1 MTRAAK
7 LHWIRADDPPDAFP
21 DPALA
26 LDSPEGLLAAGGDLS
41 PERLLCAYAAG
52 IFPWYEGQPILWWSP
67 DPRAI
72 LRFDELKVSA
82 ACASDCDRAASGS
95 RSITASPTSFGAA
108 RPRAMPA
115 RIPGSPT
122 RCIAPMW
129 RCTLL
134 GFAHSVETWLD
145 EELVGGLYG
154 VAIGGVFFGESMF
167 SRASDAS
174 KVALVRLVEQ
184 LRQRQFRFID
194 CQLPSAHLESL
205 GSRTVPRRTFLRW
218 LRKATC
224 IGGAGR
230 RIMAPLAG
238 RAECAAR
245 LTRCK
250 NGGLRQECRH
260 FRNTPRW

>member
-7 LHWIRADDPPDAFP
+7 LHWIRAEDPPDAFP

-72 LRFDELKVSA
+72 LRFDELKVSRSLRKRLRSGRFRVTFDHRFADVVRGCA
-82 ACASDCDRAASGS
+82 APRDACPDTWITNEMYRAYVA
-95 RSITASPTSFGAA
+95 
-108 RPRAMPA
+108 
-115 RIPGSPT
+115 
-122 RCIAPMW
+122 
-129 RCTLL
+129 LHEL

-218 LRKATC
+218 LRKAT
-224 IGGAGR
+224 ASAEPAAESWR
-230 RIMAPLAG
+230 HWQAEPSAPPG
-238 RAECAAR
+238 
-245 LTRCK
+245 
-250 NGGLRQECRH
+250 
-260 FRNTPRW
+260 